1 MHTHTDRRYETT
13 SEGKRHL
20 KKREWRSILLSTV
33 VVLKSVYWYVV
44 YLLIYPAHWPKRWG
58 LIPIPWVWAAFSDSL
73 LKTGYGRSKE
83 KLLLRLDHEN
93 SMASISGVLSAALSL
108 IPLLRESH
116 IGRSPREDPKSKEL
130 KSPAGSNVSES
141 GTSSPGQ

>member
-1 MHTHTDRRYETT
+1 M
-13 SEGKRHL
+13 
-20 KKREWRSILLSTV
+20 
-33 VVLKSVYWYVV
+33 
-44 YLLIYPAHWPKRWG
+44 
-58 LIPIPWVWAAFSDSL
+58 WAAFSDSL